1 MMPGERLSITRIEGR
16 KCESRESPALR
27 LAEEPS
33 WCSNLDLS
41 LETRQR
47 HDNLERG
54 MNRIF
59 LLSPADCGG
68 KRASMILRSEA
79 EFELASRLRERE
91 GVPIGELFS
100 FLSGL
105 YFRGK
110 LAYSVAFSIPP
121 TDVPGVL
128 VITPN
133 KGMVPANY
141 MVDHSTLQEF
151 SASRIKISDDKY
163 RGPLERDALRI
174 SEQIGSQ
181 SNVVLLGSLATDKYL
196 EVLKPIFGDRLKF
209 PAEFVGRGDM
219 SRGALLLKC
228 VKEGRELS
236 YIGVDAI

>member
-1 MMPGERLSITRIEGR
+1 
-16 KCESRESPALR
+16 
-27 LAEEPS
+27 
-33 WCSNLDLS
+33 
-41 LETRQR
+41 
-47 HDNLERG
+47 

-59 LLSPADCGG
+59 LISPADCGG

-79 EFELASRLRERE
+79 KFALALRLRERD

-110 LAYSVAFSIPP
+110 LAYSVAFSAPS

-133 KGMVPANY
+133 RGLVPADY
-141 MVDHSTLQEF
+141 MVDHTTLREF
-151 SASRIKISDDKY
+151 STNRIKVGDERY
-163 RGPLERDALRI
+163 RGPLERDARRI
-174 SEQIGSQ
+174 SKQIGNQ
-181 SNVVLLGSLATDKYL
+181 SSVILLGSLATDKYL
-196 EVLKPIFGDRLKF
+196 QILKPIFGDRLKF

-219 SRGALLLKC
+219 SRGALLLRC

-236 YIGVDAI
+236 YVGVNGI